1 MFIVINKMRSTVQ
14 WLTEC
19 CFKHAQVYFQFSGC
33 GLDQKVVWH
42 CTQHTA
48 SESGTAFA
56 GPAGPSMPPLQYG
69 QRTISIPQN
78 NSFYKL
84 YTW

>member
-19 CFKHAQVYFQFSGC
+19 CFKHAFFKHIRYFQFSAC
-33 GLDQKVVWH
+33 GLDPKSGPAL
-42 CTQHTA
+42 HTA

-56 GPAGPSMPPLQYG
+56 GPAGPSMPPLSYK
-69 QRTISIPQN
+69 SASFFS
-78 NSFYKL
+78 NSYSAPRREE
-84 YTW
+84 